1 MLRRS
6 RGLTALVAILAL
18 VAAACGG
25 DTSGSDAK
33 TICQVTDVGGIDD
46 KSFNATAWEGAQR
59 TSELGWNSQF
69 LESQA
74 ETDYAV
80 NINSFVD
87 EGCDLIT
94 TIGFLLGDATL
105 AGATENPDTPFAIV
119 DFAYDAPPE
128 NLKGLVFNTDEAAF
142 LVGYLAAGMTQTGK
156 VGTFGGINIPPVTI
170 FMDGYLAGVNY
181 YNQQKGTN
189 VEVIGWDGTDGAF
202 TGNFESLDDG
212 RAFAQNQ
219 VDEGAD
225 IIMPVA
231 GPVGQGSA
239 ALASE
244 LGTDR
249 LKVIG
254 VDSDAFEADAANS
267 SVYLTSVLKRIDNAV
282 FAAAQAV
289 EDGTFDNSLYIGTLA
304 NEGVGIA
311 SFHDFDSDVPDELK
325 KEIEDIQAGIIDG
338 SISVS

>member
-231 GPVGQGSA
+231 GPVGLGSA
-239 ALASE
+239 QLASE
-244 LGTDR
+244 LDGIYI
-249 LKVIG
+249 IG
-254 VDSDAFEADAANS
+254 VDVDGFEADPDNADI
-267 SVYLTSVLKRIDNAV
+267 YLTSVLKNIDNAV
-282 FAAAQAV
+282 YAAADEALNGSFSN
-289 EDGTFDNSLYIGTLA
+289 DLYVGTLA
-304 NEGVGIA
+304 NDGVGLA
-311 SFHDFDSDVPDELK
+311 PFHNLESMVSDELQS
-325 KEIEDIQAGIIDG
+325 EVEALRQAIIDG
-338 SISVS
+338 SVSAQG